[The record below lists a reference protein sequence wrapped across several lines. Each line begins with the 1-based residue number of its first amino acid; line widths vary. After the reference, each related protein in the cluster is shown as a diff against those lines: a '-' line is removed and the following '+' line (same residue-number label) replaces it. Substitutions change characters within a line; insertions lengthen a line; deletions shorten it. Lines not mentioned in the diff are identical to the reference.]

1 MTVRTEK
8 IQALTGSAPF
18 TLPTA
23 LPTSEKGIQV
33 STTGVLS
40 TPSTADSMTNLTSSV
55 GSVPGWVLLDHVEV
69 ENASSTITVSSE
81 GNATYPAADI
91 YQYELRFNIMGYY
104 QSGMY
109 YIQMSPM
116 VNGVRKPNGNGQ
128 TKFGFGYLFQGSGN
142 PGKSSYSESGSG
154 TGTDDNSYMYQTY
167 QKFNGMSSPTG
178 NTYNVMFDKASAPY
192 TGGRGGDGGI
202 QGRMRYYNG
211 SAYQGARIDPVGKNR
226 RSNNSSNSYNGFS
239 SGLSFSSMP
248 QSQDPSHTDKVNGF
262 EFWCNSGA
270 NHVLMGFVQLWGM
283 PKTVS

>member
-18 TLPTA
+18 TLPTT
-23 LPTSEKGIQV
+23 LPTSERGIQV
-33 STTGVLS
+33 STTGVIS

-55 GSVPGWVLLDHVEV
+55 GSVPGWVLLDHTESDT
-69 ENASSTITVSSE
+69 AGPTMTVSSQ
-81 GNATYPAADI
+81 GNTSYPAADI

-104 QSGMY
+104 QNSPFY
-109 YIQMSPM
+109 VQMSPM
-116 VNGVRKPNGNGQ
+116 VDGVRKPNGNGQ
-128 TKFGFGYLFQGSGN
+128 YQFGTGFNYGSGRGN
-142 PGKSSYSESGSG
+142 YSESGSG

-178 NTYNVMFDKASAPY
+178 NSYSPMFSASEASF

-211 SAYQGARIDPVGKNR
+211 SGYQGARIDPVGKTR
-226 RSNNSSNSYNGFS
+226 RSNNNSNNYESVSASNT
-239 SGLSFSSMP
+239 FSSMP
-248 QSQDPSHTDKVNGF
+248 VSQNATHTGKVNGF
-262 EFWCNSGA
+262 QFWCNSGQ
-270 NHVLMGFVQLWGM
+270 NHVLMGFIQLWGM